1 MNKFKFLVMAVVL
14 AMATACGSS
23 NTEKGENDST
33 ANATTEQAT
42 NADAENVGDQNVEA
56 ITQEEKVISY
66 NGTLLDVPAGSVLTP
81 ATIQATAHA
90 TLIEFGATWCGPCK
104 QAKPIVENL
113 AGKYEGK
120 AEFLYVDIDKCPEIA
135 KEFGVGQAVP
145 VVVVAKADGTF
156 VKVEGLDAIKNQLEP
171 KLVEAI
177 GK

>member
-1 MNKFKFLVMAVVL
+1 MTVVVV
-14 AMATACGSS
+14 MATACGSS
-23 NTEKGENDST
+23 STEKGGNDST
-33 ANATTEQAT
+33 ATSETAQVAGTEGET
-42 NADAENVGDQNVEA
+42 DKKVESIPAEEA
-56 ITQEEKVISY
+56 VISY
-66 NGTLLDVPAGSVLTP
+66 NGKLLDVPAGSVLTP

-120 AEFLYVDIDKCPEIA
+120 AEFLYVDIDNCPEIA
-135 KEFGVGQAVP
+135 KAFGIGQTVP
-145 VVVVAKADGTF
+145 VVVVAKADGSF
-156 VKVEGLDAIKNQLEP
+156 VKVEGLDAIKTQLEP